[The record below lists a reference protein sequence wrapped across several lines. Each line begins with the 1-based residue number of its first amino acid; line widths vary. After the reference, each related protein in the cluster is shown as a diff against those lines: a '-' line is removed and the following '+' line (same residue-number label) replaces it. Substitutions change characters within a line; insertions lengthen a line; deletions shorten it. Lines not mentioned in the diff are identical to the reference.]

1 MDEEKIVEVKR
12 KANEFIWQNGRPEM
26 TLEDA
31 EAAACAL
38 LEAMYPGAIPDYDG
52 HACASHRERRLDAV
66 VE

>member
-1 MDEEKIVEVKR
+1 MDEEKIVELKR
-12 KANEFIWQNGRPEM
+12 KVNEFIWQNGRPEM

-31 EAAACAL
+31 ESAARGL

-52 HACASHRERRLDAV
+52 HANASHRERRLDAV